1 MKKLNKKLMEQQMT
15 VSNGAGMSVCNSCA
29 SCGCGGSRCVST
41 CKGCH
46 DKDVETK
53 SVAEVYSG
61 K

>member
-1 MKKLNKKLMEQQMT
+1 MVELKKENVAKRMNNSKA
-15 VSNGAGMSVCNSCA
+15 AGMSVCRSCA

-46 DKDVETK
+46 DKDVKMETV
-53 SVAEVYSG
+53 SEIYSH